1 MHAEAFGAL
10 SPAAASSVGL
20 DAAVGE
26 RREIG
31 RTTRMPRH
39 RDGVSLRVRANAL
52 AALWMLVLTLIGC
65 YLLGALADN
74 VRREECRL
82 ASPGTCETFETR
94 ASATKPN
101 AEASQSGKLGAY
113 LKRSRRWR

>member
-1 MHAEAFGAL
+1 MHGEAFGAL
-10 SPAAASSVGL
+10 SPTAASNAGL
-20 DAAVGE
+20 DAAVSA
-26 RREIG
+26 RPEIG

-39 RDGVSLRVRANAL
+39 RDGVSLRVRTNAL

-82 ASPGTCETFETR
+82 ASPGACETFKTR
-94 ASATKPN
+94 LSVIKPN